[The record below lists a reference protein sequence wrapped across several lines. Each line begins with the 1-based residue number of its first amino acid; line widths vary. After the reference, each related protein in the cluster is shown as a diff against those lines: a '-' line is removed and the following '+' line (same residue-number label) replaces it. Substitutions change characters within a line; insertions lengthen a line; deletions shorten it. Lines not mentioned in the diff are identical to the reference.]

1 MRRKPTRG
9 RAGTADHGG
18 AAAHRL
24 RVGSTSQGGC
34 FGPGTGGRSESAQD
48 DCLIGMVAARRV
60 GVTGREVRMTGW
72 SAPLW
77 DVDNGQGLRQVAE
90 LGLALLLS
98 SLIGW
103 ERAAQQKSAG
113 LRTHTLVGIASAL
126 MMEVSQHGFTNVL
139 GLDHVA
145 FDPSRVAAQIVSG
158 IGFIGGGLIFVR
170 RDAVRGLT
178 TAATIWLTCAVG
190 MACGGGLPILAISV
204 TAVHFLVVRG
214 YPRLFA
220 RIIPAT
226 TATTIEAR
234 LTYRTGRALLP
245 QLMETCTRRG
255 LRILQVRAERLPGR
269 SDSAARVMLELE
281 GTTDTSRLASALFQH
296 EGVLDVE
303 MVTTDEE

>member
-1 MRRKPTRG
+1 M
-9 RAGTADHGG
+9 AGLA
-18 AAAHRL
+18 
-24 RVGSTSQGGC
+24 V
-34 FGPGTGGRSESAQD
+34 
-48 DCLIGMVAARRV
+48 
-60 GVTGREVRMTGW
+60 
-72 SAPLW
+72 PLW
-77 DVDNGQGLRQVAE
+77 DVSNGQGLRQLAE

-98 SLIGW
+98 TLIGW

-139 GLDHVA
+139 GLDNVS

-190 MACGGGLPILAISV
+190 MACGGGLPILALAT

-220 RIIPAT
+220 RMMPGA
-226 TATTIEAR
+226 EEGSFEVR
-234 LTYRTGRALLP
+234 LTYRTGTALLP

-255 LRILQVRAERLPGR
+255 FRIQEVKVDRLPER
-269 SDSAARVMLELE
+269 ADPAARVLLRLE
-281 GTTDTSRLASALFQH
+281 GAADAGQLTSELFQND
-296 EGVLDVE
+296 GVTEVE
-303 MVTTDEE
+303 LTAAGDEE

>member
-1 MRRKPTRG
+1 
-9 RAGTADHGG
+9 
-18 AAAHRL
+18 
-24 RVGSTSQGGC
+24 
-34 FGPGTGGRSESAQD
+34 
-48 DCLIGMVAARRV
+48 
-60 GVTGREVRMTGW
+60 MTGL
-72 SAPLW
+72 AVPLW
-77 DVDNGQGLRQVAE
+77 DVSNGQGLRQLAE

-98 SLIGW
+98 TLIGW

-139 GLDHVA
+139 GLENVS

-190 MACGGGLPILAISV
+190 MACGGGLPILALAT

-214 YPRLFA
+214 YPLLFA
-220 RIIPAT
+220 RMMPGA
-226 TATTIEAR
+226 EAGAFEVR
-234 LTYRTGRALLP
+234 LTYRTGTALLP

-255 LRILQVRAERLPGR
+255 FRIQEVKVDRLPER
-269 SDSAARVMLELE
+269 ADPAARVLLRLE
-281 GTTDTSRLASALFQH
+281 GAADAGQLTSELFQS
-296 EGVLDVE
+296 EGVTEVE
-303 MVTTDEE
+303 LTAAGDEE